1 MSDTKTAP
9 EAQAETPE
17 IAAAEQVQKPTRIP
31 QNGIVKPED
40 LGPIADAFLKY
51 VFPEESKQINAD
63 SKYGQKNAK
72 TGKNE
77 VSGYRSQYIIN
88 ALNEIIGPGN
98 WREYGKMET
107 EKPATAYVSIYSG
120 TLEIGNWKNETR
132 IITEDLPNGGKI
144 STPEKY
150 TYFEVLAR
158 FEQIGGSRNMEKW
171 ESMKGAKTNFLKK
184 VASYISNGWKSYA
197 LVMDEDW
204 DQAPYEAEK
213 NLPAP
218 RQPSPANAGQ
228 QPTKPAAATAEL
240 ITQTEVDQ
248 ITNNFI
254 RLGYTPEELPERIK
268 NLEGRMKKTLA
279 EFTAGEARDILKKM
293 ESDIQKKKNEP
304 TPGPTDVMGA
314 TSFEDTVDIE

>member
-1 MSDTKTAP
+1 
-9 EAQAETPE
+9 
-17 IAAAEQVQKPTRIP
+17 
-31 QNGIVKPED
+31 
-40 LGPIADAFLKY
+40 
-51 VFPEESKQINAD
+51 
-63 SKYGQKNAK
+63 
-72 TGKNE
+72 
-77 VSGYRSQYIIN
+77 
-88 ALNEIIGPGN
+88 
-98 WREYGKMET
+98 MET

-120 TLEIGNWKNETR
+120 TLEIGNWKTETVEHNEYDQG
-132 IITEDLPNGGKI
+132 IIIKSVRKSEP
-144 STPEKY
+144 
-150 TYFEVLAR
+150 YFEVLAR

-204 DQAPYEAEK
+204 DQAPYEVEK

-218 RQPSPANAGQ
+218 RQQSPANAGQ
-228 QPTKPAAATAEL
+228 QPAKPAAATAEL

-304 TPGPTDVMGA
+304 APGPTDVMGA
-314 TSFEDTVDIE
+314 TIFEDTVDIE